1 MFQEQVL
8 NKEFFI
14 MKASI
19 LLLSVALS
27 GLTLPTLA
35 IELPS
40 SLTEKLADSKKVA
53 AVKSNAL
60 ISYAASQLGLSEE
73 KVAGGLGAIF
83 KVAKDNLSK
92 ENFSMLSSAVP
103 DINSYIKQAPTSSV
117 SAITSLLGSNETSK
131 KAESANYLDS
141 AFKTLGIPKESLP
154 SMVNTVSSYLESNG
168 YGDAAGMLKKGL
180 SFL

>member
-1 MFQEQVL
+1 
-8 NKEFFI
+8 
-14 MKASI
+14 MKPSI
-19 LLLSVALS
+19 LLLSMALS

-40 SLTEKLADSKKVA
+40 SLTEKLTDSKKIA
-53 AVKSNAL
+53 EIKSNAL
-60 ISYAASQLGLSEE
+60 ISYAASQLGLPEK

-103 DINSYIKQAPTSSV
+103 DINSYIKQAPIFSIST
-117 SAITSLLGSNETSK
+117 ITSLLGSNETTK
-131 KAESANYLDS
+131 KAESASYLDS

-154 SMVNTVSSYLESNG
+154 SMVSTVTSYLDNNG
-168 YGDAAGMLKKGL
+168 YGDAAEMLKKGVN
-180 SFL
+180 FL